1 MKHLFLIFGCSL
13 VVALALA
20 GCGGGSRESQ
30 LEATVVALQTQVA
43 DAATAA
49 PAATATTAPPTEAPT
64 AVPPTAT
71 VEPTDTPRPTAT
83 PKPPTA
89 TPTANP
95 MADLT
100 TFSEEAD
107 GFAVSYP
114 ASATVDPL
122 PNGGIKATWEG
133 GWLMAFVSELTAE
146 EQKQVAADPE
156 AERLFAGTLL
166 IGPEL
171 CTDPEFDM
179 DAASEDA
186 LGGSGWILKGT
197 CTTPED
203 TAFQSI
209 VSIDDGRSY
218 WLLVGYPEQMDDE
231 ASAMV
236 ASFERIE
243 PPLPAAFVRVSSA
256 SANLRAGPG
265 TNYPTVGSAAQE
277 TVLEV
282 IGKNEN
288 GDWWQVKQGDGTA
301 WVAGSV
307 ATPGGDVAAVAVA
320 QDIPTPPPAPPTPT
334 PAPPGAA
341 PTAAPAPAQGLTIGS
356 QVEANGWSF
365 KVYDVKKRKV
375 VYFYDDSFVAQG
387 NFVLVFVEATN
398 HLPGTSY
405 FGKDLRPW
413 LTNKPGTRYSGSSKG
428 SIYAQ
433 WQLGGLDS
441 FYTDVNPGQTVRML
455 EAYDVPDGVGE
466 VSLSLNPPLWISLGN
481 ADAIPVEP

>member
-1 MKHLFLIFGCSL
+1 MKGHLRHSVVVLLGSL
-13 VVALALA
+13 VVVLLLA
-20 GCGGGSRESQ
+20 GCGGSEREGQ
-30 LEATVVALQTQVA
+30 LEETVVALQTQVA
-43 DAATAA
+43 QAEVATAA
-49 PAATATTAPPTEAPT
+49 PTDTQAPPAPTAT

-71 VEPTDTPRPTAT
+71 TAPTAT
-83 PKPPTA
+83 PKSPTA

-114 ASATVDPL
+114 ASATVEPL
-122 PNGGIKATWEG
+122 DNGGIKATWED
-133 GWLMAFVSELTAE
+133 GWLMAFVSELTAA

-166 IGPEL
+166 VGSSL
-171 CTDPEFDM
+171 CTDPKIETDE
-179 DAASEDA
+179 AEQV
-186 LGGSGWILKGT
+186 LGGSGWILKGA
-197 CTTPED
+197 CTAPED
-203 TAFQSI
+203 TAFQSL
-209 VSIDDGRSY
+209 VSIDGGRTY
-218 WLLVGYPEQMDDE
+218 WLLVGYPEQMEKE
-231 ASAMV
+231 ADAVV

-243 PPLPAAFVRVSSA
+243 PALPAAFVRVTSA

-265 TNYPTVGSAAQE
+265 TNYPTVGSAAQDA
-277 TVLEV
+277 VLEV
-282 IGKNEN
+282 MGKNEK
-288 GDWWQVKQGDGTA
+288 GDWWQVKNGDQVA

-320 QDIPTPPPAPPTPT
+320 KDIPTPPPAPPTPT
-334 PAPPGAA
+334 PAPAGAA

-356 QVEANGWSF
+356 QVDANGWSF
-365 KVYDVKKRKV
+365 KVYDVKRRKV
-375 VYFYDDSFVAQG
+375 VYLYDYSYVAQG

-398 HLPGTSY
+398 HTPGTSY
-405 FGKDLRPW
+405 FAKDLEPW
-413 LTNKPGTRYSGSSKG
+413 LTDKRGNENFGSSKG
-428 SIYAQ
+428 SSYAQ

-455 EAYDVPDGVGE
+455 AAYDVPDGVGE
-466 VSLSLNPPLWISLGN
+466 VSLSLSPPLWIALGN